1 MPKTAF
7 WSAVVLFT
15 LIAAGTALPAAQAGS
30 EDRVRAKIGIQIV
43 SGDQVMRAKSRDR
56 LKAGDLLRI
65 YVHPERG
72 CYVYV
77 IHSDR
82 RTATLLNTVEQRLQG
97 TTLVMPSLHQYYQVD
112 GESAAES
119 FTIICSPTEL
129 SELAG
134 MQEEGQTPH
143 EQWAALEED
152 LASRSRIDLSQKSE
166 KPFTIAGNVRGAAA
180 GGGEGGDPFSGK
192 LQIFSGRNLL
202 VKQYE
207 FRVAR

>member
-7 WSAVVLFT
+7 RPTILLTILLAVG
-15 LIAAGTALPAAQAGS
+15 IAVPAVRAESG
-30 EDRVRAKIGIQIV
+30 DRVRAKIGIQIV
-43 SGDQVMRAKSRDR
+43 SGDRVMRAKSRDR

-77 IHSDR
+77 VHSDR
-82 RTATLLNTVEQRLQG
+82 RTASLLNTVEQRLQG

-112 GESAAES
+112 GKSSAES
-119 FTIICSPTEL
+119 FTIICSPGEL
-129 SELAG
+129 SELSG
-134 MQEEGQTPH
+134 MLEQGQAPH
-143 EQWAALEED
+143 DKWAEVEAD

-166 KPFTIAGNVRGAAA
+166 KPFAIAGNVRGSGGA
-180 GGGEGGDPFSGK
+180 GEAGGDPFSSK
-192 LQIFSGRNLL
+192 LQIFSGRGLL

-207 FRVAR
+207 FRVAQ